1 MLNNA
6 KKLRQLL
13 LGKELIIAPGVY
25 DAFSARIVSETGF
38 PAVYMSGACVSH
50 SLLGKPDIGLTTL
63 TEMATAAKNIV
74 LAAGETPV
82 IADADNG
89 YGGLLNVMRT
99 VNEYECAG
107 VACIQL
113 EDQVSPKRCGHMEGK
128 EVIAKDEMVAK
139 IKAAIAAKNNPDTV
153 IMARTDARAVTDFD
167 DALDRAKAYA
177 QAGADVI
184 FVEAPQSVDEMRAVN
199 QALKVLKVPL
209 LVNMVEM
216 GKTPLMSKEE
226 LEEIGYKIA
235 IYPGTVMMAVSKS
248 IAEVSSQLFQQGSSS
263 TFLDQLITFKEFN
276 ERIHL
281 QELRD
286 LEKSFLNA

>member
-6 KKLRQLL
+6 RKLRQLL
-13 LGKELIIAPGVY
+13 SGTDLIIAPGVY
-25 DAFSARIVSETGF
+25 DAFSARIVAETGF
-38 PAVYMSGACVSH
+38 PAVYMSGACVAH
-50 SLLGKPDIGLTTL
+50 SMLGKPDIGLTTL

-113 EDQVSPKRCGHMEGK
+113 EDQVFPKRCGHMEGK
-128 EVIAKDEMVAK
+128 EVIPKDEMIAK
-139 IKAAIAAKNNPDTV
+139 IKAAIAARNNPDTV
-153 IMARTDARAVTDFD
+153 IMARTDARAGTGFD

-184 FVEAPQSVDEMRAVN
+184 FFEAPESVDEMRLINRAIDI
-199 QALKVLKVPL
+199 PL

-216 GKTPLMSKEE
+216 GKTSLMSKQE
-226 LEEIGYKIA
+226 LE
-235 IYPGTVMMAVSKS
+235 
-248 IAEVSSQLFQQGSSS
+248 
-263 TFLDQLITFKEFN
+263 D
-276 ERIHL
+276 
-281 QELRD
+281 RD
-286 LEKSFLNA
+286 LSRHGDDGSIQSNNAGFRTAIATRLLLRVS

>member
-13 LGKELIIAPGVY
+13 LGKELILAPGVY

-38 PAVYMSGACVSH
+38 SAVYMSGACVAH

-63 TEMATAAKNIV
+63 TEMTTAARNIV

-113 EDQVSPKRCGHMEGK
+113 EDQVFPKRCGHMEGK
-128 EVIAKDEMVAK
+128 EVIPKDEMIAK

-153 IMARTDARAVTDFD
+153 IMARTDARAVTGFD

-184 FVEAPQSVDEMRAVN
+184 FFEAPQSVDEMREIN
-199 QALKVLKVPL
+199 QALNVPL

-216 GKTPLMSKEE
+216 GKTPLMSKQE

-235 IYPGTVMMAVSKS
+235 IYPGTVMMAVSKT
-248 IAEVSSQLFQQGSSS
+248 IAQVSGQLLKQGTSSA
-263 TFLDQLITFKEFN
+263 FLDQLITFKEFN

-286 LEKSFLNA
+286 MEKSFLK

>member
-1 MLNNA
+1 MNNA

-13 LGKELIIAPGVY
+13 TGKDIILAPGVY

-38 PAVYMSGACVSH
+38 PAVYMSGACVAH
-50 SLLGKPDIGLTTL
+50 SMLGKPDIGLTTL

-74 LAAGETPV
+74 FAAGETPV

-113 EDQVSPKRCGHMEGK
+113 EDQVFPKRCGHMEGK
-128 EVIAKDEMVAK
+128 EVIPKDEMVAK
-139 IKAAIAAKNNPDTV
+139 IKAAIAAKNNSDTV
-153 IMARTDARAVTDFD
+153 IMARTDARAVTGFD
-167 DALDRAKAYA
+167 DALDRAKAYV

-184 FVEAPQSVDEMRAVN
+184 FFEAPQSVDEMRAVN
-199 QALKVLKVPL
+199 QALKVPL

-216 GKTPLMSKEE
+216 GKTPLMGKNE
-226 LEEIGYKIA
+226 LEEMGYKIA
-235 IYPGTVMMAVSKS
+235 IYPGTVMMAASKA
-248 IAEVSSQLFQQGSSS
+248 IAEVSDQLFQQGSSAG
-263 TFLDQLITFKEFN
+263 FLHQLITFKEFN
-276 ERIHL
+276 ERMHL
-281 QELRD
+281 HELRE
-286 LEKSFLNA
+286 LEKSFLK

>member
-1 MLNNA
+1 MNNA

-13 LGKELIIAPGVY
+13 AGKEIILAPGVY

-38 PAVYMSGACVSH
+38 PAIYMSGACVTH
-50 SLLGKPDIGLTTL
+50 SILGKPDIGLTTL
-63 TEMATAAKNIV
+63 TEMAAAAKNIV

-113 EDQVSPKRCGHMEGK
+113 EDQVFPKRCGHMEGK
-128 EVIAKDEMVAK
+128 QVIAKDEMVAK
-139 IKAAIAAKNNPDTV
+139 VKAAIAARNNPDTV
-153 IMARTDARAVTDFD
+153 IMARTDARAVNGFD
-167 DALDRAKAYA
+167 DALDRAMAYA

-184 FVEAPQSVDEMRAVN
+184 FFEAPQSVDEMRAIN
-199 QALKVLKVPL
+199 QALNVPL

-216 GKTPLMSKEE
+216 GKTPLMSKQE

-235 IYPGTVMMAVSKS
+235 IYPGTVMMAVTKA
-248 IAEVSSQLFQQGSSS
+248 ITEVSKQLLEQGSSS
-263 TFLDQLITFKEFN
+263 SFLDQLITFNEFN
-276 ERIHL
+276 ERMHL

-286 LEKSFLNA
+286 LEKSFLK

>member
-1 MLNNA
+1 VFSLNNA

-13 LGKELIIAPGVY
+13 TGKELILAPGVY

-38 PAVYMSGACVSH
+38 PAVYMSGACVTH
-50 SLLGKPDIGLTTL
+50 SMLGKPDIGLTTL

-113 EDQVSPKRCGHMEGK
+113 EDQVFPKRCGHMEGK

-153 IMARTDARAVTDFD
+153 IMARTDARAVTGFD
-167 DALDRAKAYA
+167 DALDRAKAYV

-184 FVEAPQSVDEMRAVN
+184 FFEAPQSVDEMRAIN
-199 QALKVLKVPL
+199 QALTVPL

-216 GKTPLMSKEE
+216 GKTPLMSKKE
-226 LEEIGYKIA
+226 LEEIGYKIV
-235 IYPGTVMMAVSKS
+235 IYPGTVMMAVAKA
-248 IAEVSSQLFQQGSSS
+248 ITQVSGQLFDQGCSSA
-263 TFLDQLITFKEFN
+263 FLDQLITFKEFN
-276 ERIHL
+276 ERMHL
-281 QELRD
+281 QEIRD
-286 LEKSFLNA
+286 LEKFFLK